1 MTIWGAVL
9 TFMRSKARLTITLS
23 RDILKQVD
31 RMIDNKTVRNR
42 SHAIELLLRE
52 SLLSNVTTAVIL
64 AGGVKNSDTIPPL
77 RPIANSPLILLT
89 IRHLIS
95 YGIKTIHILAGN
107 NEPAIREI
115 LKPGL
120 FMGSTIKVFKEDQP
134 LGTAGA
140 VKSIEDQLA
149 YEPFIVLNGDI
160 LTDINLADFIAF
172 HKNENTLATIA
183 VKPRDAERKYG
194 KVTLQGN
201 KIRDF
206 SETNHSHGIS
216 IVNTGIYLFQ
226 PEVLKLID
234 AGGPAQFEQ
243 DIFPKLAA
251 INELSAFFF
260 QGIWF
265 DISPPENY
273 RLAQDRWS
281 KN

>member
-1 MTIWGAVL
+1 
-9 TFMRSKARLTITLS
+9 MRSKARLTITLS
-23 RDILKQVD
+23 RDILRQID

-42 SHAIELLLRE
+42 SHAIELLLRQ
-52 SLLSNVTTAVIL
+52 SLLSIVTTAVIL
-64 AGGVKNSDTIPPL
+64 AGGENNSGNNPPL
-77 RPIANSPLILLT
+77 LPIDNSPLILIT

-95 YGIKTIHILAGN
+95 FGIKTIHILAGI
-107 NEPAIREI
+107 NEPDLRKI
-115 LKPGL
+115 LEASPHLGA
-120 FMGSTIKVFKEDQP
+120 TIKFHKEDLP

-183 VKPRDAERKYG
+183 VKPRDAERNYG

-206 SETNHSHGIS
+206 SETNHNHGIS

-234 AGGPAQFEQ
+234 SGQPAQFEQ

-265 DISPPENY
+265 DISPPDNY
-273 RLAQDRWS
+273 RLALRRWS
-281 KN
+281 MK